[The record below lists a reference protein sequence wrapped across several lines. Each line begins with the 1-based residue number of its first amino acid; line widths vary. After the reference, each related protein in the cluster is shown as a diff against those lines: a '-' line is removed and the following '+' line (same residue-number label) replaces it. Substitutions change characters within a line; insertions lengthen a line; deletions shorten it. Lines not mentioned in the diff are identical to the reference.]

1 MKVLVTGA
9 NGFVGSYLVSELV
22 GRGHEVVAGV
32 RNERGN
38 IPVGVE
44 TCSFQLGQIDEMKE
58 ALRQTEPDVIFHL
71 AGQSNVPYAWNDPA
85 ETLQVNAVGTVDLI
99 KAAYETVPVARIF
112 TVGSSE
118 EYGIAAKEYE
128 LLHEEVECKP
138 QNPYA
143 SSKFIAGQ
151 VSMQLAQKYGMNI
164 IHLRPFNHFGPRQRK
179 GFVISDFSSQI
190 AAIETGQMEPVISV
204 GNLDAWRDFTDVRD
218 IVRAYALLIEKE
230 GLENGIYNVSSGTPR
245 KVGDIL
251 QQLIELSTRSI
262 EVIIDPAKYRPNEV
276 ERFVG
281 SNKKLQEAVDWKTL
295 YTFDDSLRNTLNWWR
310 NKYKETVEQI

>member
-44 TCSFQLGQIDEMKE
+44 TCSFPLGQIEEMKE

-71 AGQSNVPYAWNDPA
+71 AGQSNVPHAWNDPA
-85 ETLQVNAVGTVDLI
+85 ATLQVNAVGTVDLI
-99 KAAYETVPVARIF
+99 MAAYETVPEARIF

-118 EYGIAAKEYE
+118 EYGIAAKEHE
-128 LLHEEVECKP
+128 LLHEGVECKP

-151 VSMQLAQKYGMNI
+151 VGMQLARKYGVNL
-164 IHLRPFNHFGPRQRK
+164 IHLRPFNHFGPNQRK
-179 GFVISDFSSQI
+179 GFVVSDFSSQI
-190 AAIETGQMEPVISV
+190 AAIEVGQMEPVISV
-204 GNLDAWRDFTDVRD
+204 GNLEAWRDFTDVRD
-218 IVRAYALLIEKE
+218 IVGAYAFLIEKE
-230 GLENGIYNVSSGTPR
+230 GLANGIYNVSSGTAR

-251 QQLIELSTRSI
+251 QLLIELSTVSI
-262 EVIIDPAKYRPNEV
+262 EVVVDPAKYRPNEV
-276 ERFVG
+276 DRFAG
-281 SNKKLQEAVDWKTL
+281 SNKKLQEAVDWKTQ
-295 YTFDDSLRNTLNWWR
+295 YAFDDSLRNTLHWWR
-310 NKYKETVEQI
+310 NKYKKTIEQI

>member
-9 NGFVGSYLVSELV
+9 NGFVGSYLVSELM
-22 GRGHEVVAGV
+22 GRGHAVVAGV
-32 RNERGN
+32 RNEWGN

-44 TCSFQLGQIDEMKE
+44 TCSFQLGQIEEMKE

-71 AGQSNVPYAWNDPA
+71 AGQSNVPLAWNDPA
-85 ETLQVNAVGTVDLI
+85 ATLQVNAVGTVELI
-99 KAAYETVPVARIF
+99 KAAYETVPEARIF

-118 EYGIAAKEYE
+118 EYGIAAKEHE
-128 LLHEEVECKP
+128 LLHEGVECKP

-151 VSMQLAQKYGMNI
+151 VGMQLARKYGVNL
-164 IHLRPFNHFGPRQRK
+164 IHLRPFNHFGPNQRK

-190 AAIETGQMEPVISV
+190 AAIEAGQMEPIISV
-204 GNLDAWRDFTDVRD
+204 GNLEAWRDFMDVRD

-230 GLENGIYNVSSGTPR
+230 GLANGIYNVSSGTAR

-251 QQLIELSTRSI
+251 QRLIELSTVSI
-262 EVIIDPAKYRPNEV
+262 EVVVDPAKYRPNEV
-276 ERFVG
+276 ERFAG
-281 SNKKLQEAVDWKTL
+281 SNKKLQEAVDWKTQ
-295 YTFDDSLRNTLNWWR
+295 YAFDDSLRNTLHWWR
-310 NKYKETVEQI
+310 NKYKKTIEQI

>member
-9 NGFVGSYLVSELV
+9 NGFVGSYLVSELME
-22 GRGHEVVAGV
+22 RGHVVVAGV

-71 AGQSNVPYAWNDPA
+71 AGQSNVPLAWNDPA
-85 ETLQVNAVGTVDLI
+85 DTIQVNAVSTVELI
-99 KAAYETVPVARIF
+99 MAAYETVPEARIF
-112 TVGSSE
+112 TIGSSE
-118 EYGIAAKEYE
+118 EYGIAAKEHE
-128 LLHEEVECKP
+128 LLHEGVECKP

-151 VSMQLAQKYGMNI
+151 VGMQLAQKYGMNL

-190 AAIETGQMEPVISV
+190 AAIEAGQMEPIISV
-204 GNLDAWRDFTDVRD
+204 GNIEAWRDFTDVRD

-230 GLENGIYNVSSGTPR
+230 GLANGIYNVSSGTAR
-245 KVGDIL
+245 KVGVIL
-251 QQLIELSTRSI
+251 QRLIELSSASI
-262 EVIIDPAKYRPNEV
+262 EIVVDPAKYRPNEV
-276 ERFVG
+276 ERFAG
-281 SNKKLQEAVDWKTL
+281 SNEKLRKEVDWTPKYEMNTSLLHTL
-295 YTFDDSLRNTLNWWR
+295 EWWR
-310 NKYKETVEQI
+310 KLEKETVEQV

>member
-9 NGFVGSYLVSELV
+9 NAFVGSYLVSELV

-44 TCSFQLGQIDEMKE
+44 TCSFPLGQIDEMKE

-71 AGQSNVPYAWNDPA
+71 AGQSNVPHAWNDPA
-85 ETLQVNAVGTVDLI
+85 ATLQVNAVGTVDLI
-99 KAAYETVPVARIF
+99 MAAYETVPEARIF

-118 EYGIAAKEYE
+118 EYGIAAKEHE

-151 VSMQLAQKYGMNI
+151 VGMQLARKYGMNL

-190 AAIETGQMEPVISV
+190 AAIEAGQMEPIISV
-204 GNLDAWRDFTDVRD
+204 GNLEAWRDFTDVRD
-218 IVRAYALLIEKE
+218 IVGAYALLIEKE
-230 GLENGIYNVSSGTPR
+230 GLANGLYNVSSGTAR

-251 QQLIELSTRSI
+251 QRLIELSTVSI
-262 EVIIDPAKYRPNEV
+262 EVVVAPAKYRPNEV
-276 ERFVG
+276 ERFAG
-281 SNKKLQEAVDWKTL
+281 SNKKLQEAVDWKTQCA
-295 YTFDDSLRNTLNWWR
+295 FDDSLRNTLYWWR
-310 NKYKETVEQI
+310 NKYKETMEQL